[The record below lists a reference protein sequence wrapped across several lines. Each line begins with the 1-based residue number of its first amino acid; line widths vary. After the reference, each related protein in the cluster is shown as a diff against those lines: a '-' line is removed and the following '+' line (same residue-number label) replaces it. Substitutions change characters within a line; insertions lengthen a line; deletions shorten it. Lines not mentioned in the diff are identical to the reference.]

1 MSPICSHC
9 KKPSHSEYADLG
21 NEILCPSC
29 WEKHFQG
36 CRICGKKLTMSE
48 AAFFMTDPSS
58 GQGEAYC
65 KKCVSSL
72 TCQGCRRKIYAH
84 SSAIIF
90 GGTSGKP
97 LAYCHSCVSKMS
109 CYGCGQSLDSG
120 VHHLQTSS
128 GKQAFYCAECAQHP
142 PCRVCSLPVP
152 VTREVY
158 EGENYCPECFTKVLK
173 YSDPRLN
180 ECWDRVVAFFKKS
193 YGFSC
198 RSPLPIMLSK
208 DKLSEVIG
216 SRVESELGFYNVSY
230 VQERGLLSSKTR
242 FVKCQIY
249 LLCGLT
255 PEQTEEV
262 LAHEICHD
270 LVAFHLPQFRNK
282 LYEEGFCQYV
292 ASEYNLSKGR
302 ARMNIALFKNPD
314 PIYGEGARIIRS
326 WAPGCGGVQG
336 ILQKLKTLR

>member
-1 MSPICSHC
+1 MSPICTQC
-9 KKPSHSEYADLG
+9 NKKITSEYWELADKL
-21 NEILCPSC
+21 LCPEC
-29 WEKHFQG
+29 WEKNVSD
-36 CRICGKKLTMSE
+36 CTDCGSKLTMDE
-48 AAFFMTDPSS
+48 VGLTLTDED
-58 GQGEAYC
+58 GRDEVYC
-65 KKCVSSL
+65 KKCLSKF
-72 TCQGCRRKIYAH
+72 TCQECRRKISPGSLPA
-84 SSAIIF
+84 F
-90 GGTSGKP
+90 FTSETGKK
-97 LAYCHSCVSKMS
+97 LVYCQHCLKQIS
-109 CYGCGQSLDSG
+109 CYGCGQLIDSNLHFLENG
-120 VHHLQTSS
+120 VGQ
-128 GKQAFYCAECAQHP
+128 KAFYCAVCAQHP